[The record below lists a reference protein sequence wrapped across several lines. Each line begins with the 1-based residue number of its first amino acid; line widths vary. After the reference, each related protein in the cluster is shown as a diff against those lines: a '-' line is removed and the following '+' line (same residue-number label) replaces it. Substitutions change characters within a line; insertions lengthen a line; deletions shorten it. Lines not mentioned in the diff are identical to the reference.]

1 MNCVIRIIVQIFTNV
16 REGVWEYLANV
27 EVLQEF
33 SIDNIICIVKS
44 HDYGCFTA
52 IAYLILSESKV

>member
-1 MNCVIRIIVQIFTNV
+1 M
-16 REGVWEYLANV
+16 ANV